1 MEAKDLVL
9 EVKEQ
14 RLGVLITNAL
24 EIKKFVE
31 AKLEGYSPANY
42 VGKIAEAKADR
53 AELNKASRELNSKRL
68 ELEKS
73 FMRPF
78 DEFKGIIRETTDA
91 IGKAS
96 KALDEIV
103 KGEENRERDEK
114 RAEIQAA
121 WDKLNF
127 DIVPLDRVFDPKWL
141 NKATRLP
148 TIWAEMEVIKDGI
161 LSDLRTLESLDDP
174 EDLKAFYLKTL
185 DLGETIRRAEEMKAN
200 KERIRQYEEQRKP
213 KDPEPVEVPEPM
225 EEPEP
230 TPEPV
235 QTPEQV
241 QTVEEQET
249 YTLKLTGSRSS
260 LRTLRAYI
268 DELGITYEVI
278 K

>member
-1 MEAKDLVL
+1 MDPKDLVL

-148 TIWAEMEVIKDGI
+148 TIWDEMEVIKDGI

-174 EDLKAFYLKTL
+174 EDLQAFYLKTL

-200 KERIRQYEEQRKP
+200 K
-213 KDPEPVEVPEPM
+213 
-225 EEPEP
+225 
-230 TPEPV
+230 
-235 QTPEQV
+235 
-241 QTVEEQET
+241 
-249 YTLKLTGSRSS
+249 
-260 LRTLRAYI
+260 
-268 DELGITYEVI
+268 
-278 K
+278 

>member
-1 MEAKDLVL
+1 MDPKDLVL

-103 KGEENRERDEK
+103 KGEVNRERDEK